1 MKKLVA
7 ILVSA
12 VMIFAMCATVFA
24 EAPAAVTWE
33 DYQQYLIDTAG
44 SNAPDLQEFTDQVMA
59 ISSWDELDQTV
70 SPWDQMFTTIGL
82 STWEEFEQGIVKE
95 AQVPAGE
102 NMGGGESAEGESPEG
117 ESPEGES
124 PEGEAPA
131 EGESPEGESAEGES
145 AGGESAGESKGDE
158 ELVELQNEEDGS
170 ALAPLLETSFSGTK
184 LAYPR
189 FATYLNEDATE
200 AITDD
205 VSWHNGAVYSEA
217 GEYNVAADITMN
229 TTADGSDTND
239 FSGLG
244 AAVVAFGP
252 GTLVNITD
260 ANIETTGVAKLAL
273 FTDGGAVSVVKG
285 STLTTNSGTIYDGY
299 MSTADQTLMVSPPWV
314 LGLGGPKCNTRTT
327 NIMGDYSTAAY
338 VDSTFNAGGWGALS
352 TDSGTNMHMVVVNTE
367 VNVEDS
373 GYGAYTIGQSTED
386 YYGVTEN
393 VSTYA
398 NIMTGGVSTYQ
409 SYTGGE
415 EIDVVQFSGEQDE
428 YGFGTNG
435 EVVTTVK
442 SDKVA
447 DGEVVNSVINSE
459 NFGFMCHANGTE
471 GYNIVNVLDG
481 TEVNTKDAIFLV
493 KKINSIF
500 NVDNATLNSENGV
513 ILQIIDNDDDY
524 VGLDMEAQ
532 WGEDNGYGHY
542 FGTHMPTFNS
552 VFHEEE
558 GYANEFAVN
567 ESTDPNWTSVLNITN
582 STLEGDV
589 WNSTGYVGANPAT
602 SLLVNLQDGANLT
615 GIISAGAFS
624 HTTKDATVGDGDW
637 SQASALGHVTNI
649 VNSNGKNTVD
659 VCLGADAVWNVT
671 ADCMIDSLTI
681 EDDAA
686 VIIPADVTLTV
697 NGEEFTAT
705 TLGAEGF
712 AALPADDAAEAPAD
726 DAEAPAADAEAA
738 PADAAEAPADDEAML
753 EAYKAYMIDFLNAEN
768 EANATMTDE
777 QIPEFMACIEANDY
791 SKFPG
796 DMFFN
801 GMLETGV
808 AMTYDEFVAS
818 QK

>member
-338 VDSTFNAGGWGALS
+338 VDSTFNAGGWG
-352 TDSGTNMHMVVVNTE
+352 
-367 VNVEDS
+367 
-373 GYGAYTIGQSTED
+373 
-386 YYGVTEN
+386 
-393 VSTYA
+393 
-398 NIMTGGVSTYQ
+398 
-409 SYTGGE
+409 
-415 EIDVVQFSGEQDE
+415 
-428 YGFGTNG
+428 
-435 EVVTTVK
+435 TV
-442 SDKVA
+442 
-447 DGEVVNSVINSE
+447 
-459 NFGFMCHANGTE
+459 H
-471 GYNIVNVLDG
+471 
-481 TEVNTKDAIFLV
+481 
-493 KKINSIF
+493 
-500 NVDNATLNSENGV
+500 
-513 ILQIIDNDDDY
+513 
-524 VGLDMEAQ
+524 
-532 WGEDNGYGHY
+532 
-542 FGTHMPTFNS
+542 
-552 VFHEEE
+552 
-558 GYANEFAVN
+558 
-567 ESTDPNWTSVLNITN
+567 
-582 STLEGDV
+582 
-589 WNSTGYVGANPAT
+589 
-602 SLLVNLQDGANLT
+602 
-615 GIISAGAFS
+615 
-624 HTTKDATVGDGDW
+624 
-637 SQASALGHVTNI
+637 
-649 VNSNGKNTVD
+649 
-659 VCLGADAVWNVT
+659 
-671 ADCMIDSLTI
+671 
-681 EDDAA
+681 
-686 VIIPADVTLTV
+686 
-697 NGEEFTAT
+697 
-705 TLGAEGF
+705 
-712 AALPADDAAEAPAD
+712 
-726 DAEAPAADAEAA
+726 
-738 PADAAEAPADDEAML
+738 
-753 EAYKAYMIDFLNAEN
+753 
-768 EANATMTDE
+768 
-777 QIPEFMACIEANDY
+777 
-791 SKFPG
+791 
-796 DMFFN
+796 
-801 GMLETGV
+801 
-808 AMTYDEFVAS
+808 
-818 QK
+818 